1 MIGGAVGSTSNGS
14 LIAEYSTT
22 LAGSMLRQRT
32 WFAESTARVESQ
44 LAGKVKS
51 EFLSNMSHEL
61 RTPLNT
67 VIGFAKLLGEHD
79 RRQLK
84 DAEIV
89 EYAELI
95 RDSATHL
102 LAVINDILDISTI
115 QSGTY
120 TLDAR
125 EVHLQ
130 EVLQVA
136 VASFKSHALE
146 LGVELKEDI
155 AADLPAVKGDAGKLR
170 KVFANLIGNAL
181 KFTPPAGS
189 VTVEAR
195 VLDNAALVRVR
206 DTGPGMSKEEISVA
220 LTPFA
225 QVDASR
231 SRWHE
236 GTGLGLPIAKALVQL
251 HGGRL
256 EIRSAKSL
264 GTEVV
269 VRLPAAVVTA
279 EMHGS
284 TRHARHQ
291 PRSQALDDRRGV
303 QSHVADAARA
313 PAAPERAGRI
323 DRSHRLRDGLQG
335 HRLARRRPGQRR
347 QVRPRLSPA
356 PRDGHPLRHRH
367 QQHGRARHRLGA
379 QRAGPDAARRR
390 GRAVD
395 RRARP
400 GR

>member
-14 LIAEYSTT
+14 LIAEYSTA
-22 LAGSMLRQRT
+22 LADSMLRQRT
-32 WFAESTARVESQ
+32 WLAESSARLETQ

-51 EFLSNMSHEL
+51 EFLANMSHEL

-84 DAEIV
+84 DGEIV

-136 VASFKSHALE
+136 LASFKADALE
-146 LGVELKEDI
+146 LGVVLKEDV

-170 KVFANLIGNAL
+170 KVFSSLIGNAL

-195 VLDNAALVRVR
+195 ALDNTVLVRVR
-206 DTGPGMSKEEISVA
+206 DTGLGMSKEEIAVA

-231 SRWHE
+231 SRWRE

-264 GTEVV
+264 GTEVL
-269 VRLPAAVVTA
+269 VRLPAAIATA
-279 EMHGS
+279 DMHG
-284 TRHARHQ
+284 
-291 PRSQALDDRRGV
+291 RSQSLGTT
-303 QSHVADAARA
+303 QDAA
-313 PAAPERAGRI
+313 
-323 DRSHRLRDGLQG
+323 L
-335 HRLARRRPGQRR
+335 
-347 QVRPRLSPA
+347 
-356 PRDGHPLRHRH
+356 
-367 QQHGRARHRLGA
+367 
-379 QRAGPDAARRR
+379 
-390 GRAVD
+390 
-395 RRARP
+395 
-400 GR
+400 